1 MYVPIPTGKLIRIP
15 TFYVQYAYMTSIT
28 SNLHLHA
35 RKIHLQLQLQCAR
48 LPTGTPYALH
58 LSDVNLIEESH
69 EEHAALHHAVHLHA
83 VLALRELTSTMSTF
97 DKGFLC
103 IG

>member
-1 MYVPIPTGKLIRIP
+1 MYVQRTG
-15 TFYVQYAYMTSIT
+15 TM
-28 SNLHLHA
+28 
-35 RKIHLQLQLQCAR
+35 LQLQCAR